1 LENIIKKLYIIRHAK
16 SDKSDDTL
24 KDFDRPL
31 NKRGLKNSPFM
42 GSLLKNKNINP
53 DLILSSPALRA
64 LTTAE
69 IIANRV
75 EYKKEIETNKSIYTD
90 SYSTLEKIIHEIDDN
105 NNTVFFIGH
114 NPGVSALINHLC
126 QTNLDIPTCAVVEI
140 AFDTN
145 SWEKISKKNSTLI
158 SYEYPKK
165 YT

>member
-1 LENIIKKLYIIRHAK
+1 MEFIIKKLYIIRHAK
-16 SDKSDDTL
+16 SDWSDDTL

-31 NKRGLKNSPFM
+31 NKRGLKNAPFM

-64 LTTAE
+64 ITTAE

-75 EYKKEIETNKSIYTD
+75 EYKNNIETNKSIYETP
-90 SYSTLEKIIHEIDDN
+90 YSTLEKIIYEINDKN
-105 NNTVFFIGH
+105 NSVFFIGH
-114 NPGVSALINHLC
+114 NPGLSALINHLC

-140 AFDTN
+140 SFDTD
-145 SWEKISKKNSTLI
+145 SWEKISKKNTALI